1 MGWWKGKSRSKRY
14 RIPNIKTLLRHRRVR
29 PPHSQPHEQPQERPE
44 TGHAHNTRRPKPT
57 SPPPNSQPQ
66 KRTRTEKHGTDTEHS
81 PHTRY
86 HTTLQPIRLSN
97 ARKPRQPGSRAR
109 PSGARP
115 PKAERAHASPPA
127 GACAKDV
134 RSKAGTEETKKSRY
148 NSSMGC
154 VTGLWSWVRE
164 TASTETWR
172 ARRSISHA

>member
-1 MGWWKGKSRSKRY
+1 MLRCAVARRHTRAGCTRY
-14 RIPNIKTLLRHRRVR
+14 VTVFTIFKIGSLALR
-29 PPHSQPHEQPQERPE
+29 
-44 TGHAHNTRRPKPT
+44 TKPYGLQL
-57 SPPPNSQPQ
+57 PPNSQPQ